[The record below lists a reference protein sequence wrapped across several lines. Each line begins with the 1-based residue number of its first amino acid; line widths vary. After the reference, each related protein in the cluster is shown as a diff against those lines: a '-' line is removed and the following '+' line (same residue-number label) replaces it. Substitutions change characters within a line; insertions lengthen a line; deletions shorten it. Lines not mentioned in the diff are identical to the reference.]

1 MKPSF
6 SPTPPLAQVSID
18 WQWAGTAAA
27 LYLALA
33 LLWFLLKDRARF
45 NAALEGF
52 VNVLVLVLVIEA
64 LPLLVV
70 KVAEALGTS
79 ELAGFEYNGT
89 VNLYSRAANATALAA
104 DRGRGWMSCYSAWY
118 AVASLN
124 PLGWGYAKSR
134 EIEWAIQ
141 EIMWSIVLMDYTS
154 YLFRLLATIAV
165 GALTFALTFTPVPK
179 ARYIAA
185 GVLGALVGMAC
196 AAPFVSLYAYQVPK
210 APDWQWCATG
220 GAVSGTVEQLK
231 AAAPAFREA
240 TVAVTLATLLGAALG
255 AGLGVAL
262 GGVYIHLKV

>member
-1 MKPSF
+1 MQPSF
-6 SPTPPLAQVSID
+6 SPTPPLLANED
-18 WQWAGTAAA
+18 WQWAGASAAV
-27 LYLALA
+27 YLALA
-33 LLWFLLKDRARF
+33 VLWFLLRDKARM

-52 VNVLVLVLVIEA
+52 VNVLVLVLVVEA
-64 LPLLVV
+64 LPSLVME
-70 KVAEALGTS
+70 VAKQLGAADT
-79 ELAGFEYNGT
+79 LAGFSYEGIESM
-89 VNLYSRAANATALAA
+89 YSKAANAAMQAA

-124 PLGWGYAKSR
+124 PLGWGYAKAR

-154 YLFRLLATIAV
+154 YLFRLLASIATA
-165 GALTFALTFTPVPK
+165 ALATVIVFTPVPK

-196 AAPFVSLYAYQVPK
+196 AAPFVASYAEQVPK
-210 APDWQWCATG
+210 PPDWQWCATG

-231 AAAPAFREA
+231 SAAPAFREA